1 MSKSKSKLPM
11 VNGIVVFGGD
21 FLKAGTCRVIVSTDE
36 PMTVLESMR
45 AYYGGNIRGKVVKSN
60 SSTEELF
67 TKELE
72 EKLKSH
78 KTDTPSMY
86 KENSTEIV
94 KTLKEVFDVKTC
106 KKLSFKKE
114 SDSDNDNDNESDS
127 DREEVKETKSTI
139 TKKKQALS
147 AVEVKE
153 TKNTKSKQA
162 QSVEEAQVEVK
173 ETKSTKKKQ
182 APLVEEAQVEVKE
195 TKSTKKKQAPSVE
208 EVVPVH
214 AEVKDSKGGKKK
226 PEIVDTDRDVKDS
239 KSSKKNLT
247 TKLSSKVRIPLSD
260 SEEDE
265 ELLNDD

>member
-45 AYYGGNIRGKVVKSN
+45 SYYGGNIRGKVVKSN

-78 KTDTPSMY
+78 KTDTLNMY
-86 KENSTEIV
+86 KVNSSDVV
-94 KTLKEVFDVKTC
+94 KVLKEVFDVKTC
-106 KKLSFKKE
+106 KKLSFEKD
-114 SDSDNDNDNESDS
+114 SDSDNDNGSDGDGDS
-127 DREEVKETKSTI
+127 IHEEVKETKSTKTKVVAVAVAVEAPVVETKS
-139 TKKKQALS
+139 TKKKQVPLI
-147 AVEVKE
+147 VE
-153 TKNTKSKQA
+153 A
-162 QSVEEAQVEVK
+162 PVEVK
-173 ETKSTKKKQ
+173 ETKST
-182 APLVEEAQVEVKE
+182 
-195 TKSTKKKQAPSVE
+195 STKKKQAQSVVE
-208 EVVPVH
+208 PVQGPV
-214 AEVKDSKGGKKK
+214 EVKDSKSGKKK
-226 PEIVDTDRDVKDS
+226 PEIVDTEHDVKDS
-239 KSSKKNLT
+239 KSVKKNLT
-247 TKLSSKVRIPLSD
+247 TKLSSTSKVRIPLSD

>member
-21 FLKAGTCRVIVSTDE
+21 FLKAGTCRVIVTTDE

-45 AYYGGNIRGKVVKSN
+45 SYYGGNIKGKVVKSN

-78 KTDTPSMY
+78 KTDTPNMH
-86 KENSTEIV
+86 KENSSNVIKV
-94 KTLKEVFDVKTC
+94 LKGVFDVKTC
-106 KKLSFKKE
+106 KKLSFEKE
-114 SDSDNDNDNESDS
+114 SDSDNDNDNGSDS
-127 DREEVKETKSTI
+127 DGDSLHE
-139 TKKKQALS
+139 
-147 AVEVKE
+147 
-153 TKNTKSKQA
+153 
-162 QSVEEAQVEVK
+162 EVK
-173 ETKSTKKKQ
+173 ETKSTKKKAVAVAVEAPVVETKSTSTKKKQ
-182 APLVEEAQVEVKE
+182 AQAVVEAVVAPVEVKE
-195 TKSTKKKQAPSVE
+195 TKSTKKKQAPSVVE
-208 EVVPVH
+208 AVPVPVPV
-214 AEVKDSKGGKKK
+214 EVKDSKGGKKK
-226 PEIVDTDRDVKDS
+226 PDLVDTDHDVKDS
-239 KSSKKNLT
+239 KSGKKNLT